1 MTISMGLDVGSN
13 SVGAAWIDQKSGKT
27 TGDIPILLN
36 VEQAQGESL
45 ESTGAGAEFDEVW
58 SVLQAM
64 QEQDEVLDDLI
75 HALQA
80 ERRRTKGFASDSRLR
95 ERVEVLGPTLTLDT
109 LRRAITTRCLARPW
123 DEMFQ
128 WLVAYKQQ
136 HRHTNVPQSAP
147 ALWTEL
153 LPAND
158 SFKFFR
164 RSSMYQT
171 RWSES

>member
-27 TGDIPILLN
+27 TGDIPIPLN

-80 ERRRTKGFASDSRLR
+80 EHRWTEGFSSDSRLR
-95 ERVEVLGPTLTLDT
+95 ERVEVSGPTLTLDT
-109 LRRAITTRCLARPW
+109 LRRAITTRCLDRLTRRW

-128 WLVAYKQQ
+128 SLVAYKKQ
-136 HRHTNVPQSAP
+136 HRHTNVPKSAP
-147 ALWTEL
+147 APRTEL
-153 LPAND
+153 AAWLDQVRALKT
-158 SFKFFR
+158 F
-164 RSSMYQT
+164 
-171 RWSES
+171 